1 MPRQDRV
8 PPSIAPADAVSARLH
23 RKWSSFRTALREMP
37 GYHLR
42 FRFSA
47 PLEVRPTPSARTP
60 PEAPDA
66 LSQPPG
72 ALSEGQVRQLCSGK
86 FCKRGTLFVHSSEY
100 PVWVIYL
107 LSQAFTHRI
116 TRRSDNI
123 MSPPSCLF
131 LKKSHQR
138 RLSGEARS
146 PEELIHPLC
155 LVLPIESIV
164 DLLVTQVVP
173 DRLTLPDQIPASP
186 LLLPRFHGQRL
197 YRIVGLL
204 SRQPLVDHHQ
214 Q

>member
-23 RKWSSFRTALREMP
+23 RRWSSFRTALREMP

-86 FCKRGTLFVHSSEY
+86 FCKRGDRKSTRLNSSHVAISY
-100 PVWVIYL
+100 AV
-107 LSQAFTHRI
+107 F
-116 TRRSDNI
+116 
-123 MSPPSCLF
+123 C
-131 LKKSHQR
+131 LKKKKKR
-138 RLSGEARS
+138 K
-146 PEELIHPLC
+146 
-155 LVLPIESIV
+155 V
-164 DLLVTQVVP
+164 
-173 DRLTLPDQIPASP
+173 
-186 LLLPRFHGQRL
+186 
-197 YRIVGLL
+197 Y
-204 SRQPLVDHHQ
+204 
-214 Q
+214 